1 VTAPRNPVPGHD
13 PRHAPPA
20 DWTPEQIAAASAAE
34 IAAGRLPLQAQW
46 RIHEQR
52 QQRDRGEAGSFTSAL
67 SVQEFAAIRSV
78 GFSPVGQVLGT
89 AVYNVGWSYSGCGYA
104 GASGFGGMQ
113 TGSYNRGGFSGAG
126 MTGWG
131 SGYGWAPAPVVDV
144 PAVRS
149 LLEQAR
155 HRAVE
160 RMREECSGLG
170 GDGVVGVRLT
180 VGSFYGNGLEF
191 MAIGTAVRADGNTRP
206 GKPFTSDLSGQDFA
220 KLIRAGWVP
229 VDLVQGVGAV
239 IRHDDW
245 AQRMQQSSW
254 MNQEVVG
261 STQLVTAARAM
272 ARESI
277 AKDAATRG
285 GQHIVL
291 QDMQLNIFETRCV
304 YGGEDA
310 HDHLVDAFLWGTAI
324 TQIDPLVKRVAPEM
338 PLPMLRL
345 DKKPTKGIR

>member
-1 VTAPRNPVPGHD
+1 MI
-13 PRHAPPA
+13 A
-20 DWTPEQIAAASAAE
+20 DASIQE

-46 RIHEQR
+46 RINEQR
-52 QQRDRGEAGSFTSAL
+52 HQRDAGEAGAFTSAL

-78 GFSPVGQVLGT
+78 GFSPVGQVLGS
-89 AVYNVGWSYSGCGYA
+89 AVYNVGWSYSGCGYY
-104 GASGFGGMQ
+104 GGYGYSRYGGGGGFN
-113 TGSYNRGGFSGAG
+113 SGGFSGMG
-126 MTGWG
+126 MGGMGGAW
-131 SGYGWAPAPVVDV
+131 SPAPVVDV
-144 PAVRS
+144 PAVRQ

-160 RMREECSGLG
+160 RMRVEAAGLG
-170 GDGVVGVRLT
+170 GDGVVGVRLS

-191 MAIGTAVRADGNTRP
+191 MAIGTAVRADGAKRP
-206 GKPFTSDLSGQDFA
+206 KQPFTSDLSGQDFA

-254 MNQEVVG
+254 MNQEMVG
-261 STQLVTAARAM
+261 STQLVTAARAA
-272 ARESI
+272 ARDSI
-277 AKDAATRG
+277 AADAAKRG
-285 GQHIVL
+285 AHTIVL
-291 QDMQLNIFETRCV
+291 QSMQLNIFETRCA

-324 TQIDPLVKRVAPEM
+324 VPLNKSAKPAPM
-338 PLPMLRL
+338 PAPLAMLRL
-345 DKKPTKGIR
+345 DKNDTAIKGER